1 MITELGDS
9 IYEDPSESWT
19 TADDYLS
26 GNVVRK
32 LKEAEQ
38 AARLNPKYQ
47 RNVTALKAVQPPAL
61 APQDINVQLGA
72 AWIPAS
78 DIGLFASEV
87 IG

>member
-9 IYEDPSESWT
+9 IYEDPSQSWT

-38 AARLNPKYQ
+38 AARLNQ
-47 RNVTALKAVQPPAL
+47 N
-61 APQDINVQLGA
+61 INA
-72 AWIPAS
+72 T
-78 DIGLFASEV
+78 
-87 IG
+87 